1 MISHRAALFY
11 RHANSIGCRDVS
23 ENQTTFFSGPSHIA
37 GPEELSTTFLMKMPV
52 LLRLTWAAR
61 RSDAR

>member
-1 MISHRAALFY
+1 M
-11 RHANSIGCRDVS
+11 RDVS